1 MLGEVLVQLPLWL
14 FASIFWTPVNA
25 VALDTSV
32 LSRHVIPIYTTPD
45 TRDVANSSTLSERAF
60 EANGYSFDCDDVKY
74 GHDLDVDDCM
84 SALSRIINSRASITF
99 ADREETIERPDW
111 DPLPWR
117 WMGGRS
123 SCYIEPVLKAGA
135 QTGKTTFYKIR
146 EAAYEL
152 VTTCALRQGKGG
164 TVSGLGRYSRCIEF
178 HPCLQYHFP
187 LTVTGCRTGGDNN
200 VEITLGRYVQG
211 ELAVKCGRRKENLE
225 TCRDLLI
232 SMPITTQD
240 QRFGPRGDST
250 AEVILPWGMMS
261 RKLSPDPCLFIFP
274 DVAAIADDDQCVLK
288 ILTINRQGESDVTS
302 WYKAW
307 EAVNAVYYGCIS
319 KGFRGSFQGLGKL

>member
-14 FASIFWTPVNA
+14 FAFASIFWTPVSA
-25 VALDTSV
+25 AALDTSV
-32 LSRHVIPIYTTPD
+32 LSGRVIPIYMTPD
-45 TRDVANSSTLSERAF
+45 TRDVANSSSLSERAF

-164 TVSGLGRYSRCIEF
+164 TVSGLG
-178 HPCLQYHFP
+178 
-187 LTVTGCRTGGDNN
+187 GDNN
-200 VEITLGRYVQG
+200 VEITLGKYVQG

-274 DVAAIADDDQCVLK
+274 DVAAIVDDDQCVLK

-319 KGFRGSFQGLGKL
+319 KGFRGSFQGLGDNHDLLVALSGP